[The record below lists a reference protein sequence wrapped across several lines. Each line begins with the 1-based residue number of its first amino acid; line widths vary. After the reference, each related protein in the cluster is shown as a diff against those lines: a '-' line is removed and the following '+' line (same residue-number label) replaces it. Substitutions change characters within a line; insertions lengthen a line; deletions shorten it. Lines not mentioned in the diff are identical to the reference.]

1 MMGEKLVAK
10 CWRRLRVQLVLSGY
24 YGFHN
29 IGDEAILQSII
40 KSLKK
45 EIPNIQLVVMSNDPD
60 YTREMYDVEAVDRW
74 DIKAVYDVIKKSDG
88 LISGGGSLLQ
98 DQTSMKSILYYTGI
112 LGFAR
117 LLKKPY
123 YIYSQGI
130 GPIRKR
136 HNRLL
141 VKWQLSKAAYISV
154 RDEDSFFYLK
164 ELGVKKDIELVPDPV
179 LTWKR
184 EKQSDWLQKHSL
196 HGKIIAVSVRYWD
209 ANEDYIKKLAI
220 ALKKLKQEGYQILF
234 VPMHS
239 PFDQDASR
247 EVADL
252 MDEEIYMLPDKMDI
266 DEKISIL
273 SECSLL
279 IGMRLHALIFSVV
292 AKTPM
297 VGISYDPKIDSFSR
311 QVKQPVIGSV
321 DGDWSAE
328 DLYKIAKKQMTQQ
341 DNIQQALHRTID
353 ELQLQGE
360 QATKKLVHHIEKNTL
375 LKK

>member
-1 MMGEKLVAK
+1 M
-10 CWRRLRVQLVLSGY
+10 QLVLSGY

-45 EIPNIQLVVMSNDPD
+45 EIPNIELVVMSNDPD
-60 YTREMYDVEAVDRW
+60 YTREMYDVEAVNRW
-74 DIKAVYDVIKKSDG
+74 DIKAVYEVIKKSDG

-98 DQTSMKSILYYTGI
+98 DQTSMKSILYYTGV

-184 EKQSDWLQKHSL
+184 EKQSDWLQKRSL
-196 HGKIIAVSVRYWD
+196 HGKIIAVSVRYWGT
-209 ANEDYIKKLAI
+209 NEDYIKKLAI

-239 PFDQDASR
+239 PFDQNASR

-273 SECSLL
+273 SKCSLL

-297 VGISYDPKIDSFSR
+297 VGISYDPKIDSFAR

-341 DNIQQALHRTID
+341 DNIQHALQRTID

-360 QATKKLVHHIEKNTL
+360 QATKKLVQHIEKNTL